1 MCVFCIYIYI
11 CIYRLCYTFIYI
23 NIYKYSDTKISFY
36 FIYRGVPDWEVV
48 VLWPGCKNHHIEE
61 DPQSPQLDAESSDSD
76 ANHQSSCQNT
86 ETAGSADWWFHS
98 PKTTPMKCLR
108 EIASMYLS
116 FIEPGM
122 SMSQTGSPMR
132 SPDEVSAVGPAVSWS
147 VVSHRCWWVK
157 LDPRWGPDEVQ
168 ALFWSLPQAQN
179 VCRNHRDMIYS
190 GIWIR
195 DPI

>member
-1 MCVFCIYIYI
+1 MLYIYI
-11 CIYRLCYTFIYI
+11 HIY
-23 NIYKYSDTKISFY
+23 IYKYSDTKTSFY
-36 FIYRGVPDWEVV
+36 SIYRGVPDWEVV

-86 ETAGSADWWFHS
+86 EPAGSADWWFHS

-157 LDPRWGPDEVQ
+157 LDPRWGPDEVSRPCFE
-168 ALFWSLPQAQN
+168 ASRKPKMYVVIIETLYIAG
-179 VCRNHRDMIYS
+179 S
-190 GIWIR
+190 GYATQSR
-195 DPI
+195 SYCAGSC